1 MNTKQIILSSLLL
14 TILIFTIGI
23 LANYLF
29 DIVRL
34 EEIKKTISEQE
45 INNEAYV
52 LEKEFAEIEKINQCE
67 IINSRI
73 IQLKE
78 NIKKVGVDLKTYSGF
93 SVFKKDDFDYQKRKY
108 FLLQIKFY
116 YLVNEARK
124 KCNYD
129 YIPILFFYKI
139 DDLLSERQGFVLED
153 LGRKYEN
160 NIFVLS
166 FDKDYEKE
174 PLVKLLVDINNITS
188 APTIILENNKIE
200 EIIYEG
206 EIENKLQH
214 ILRKADYNA
223 ENYDFEFTLKA
234 TGFNKDFLIKE
245 LNDNLNK
252 NISNFAKGDLMLV
265 LGRINQNST
274 MICDSLNYYDEA
286 FLKSNN
292 DEEKAIIY
300 ETIASLGCGRNK
312 KQFLLEA
319 SKLWSKIGNLYRS
332 QIDED
337 LANNKFIDLRFN
349 LTEIN
354 SNISVPKK
362 FNNIIIGKTKIEL
375 DNQSLILSQVDRVY
389 RDWLSGQLFQ
399 SPFGQQ
405 ILTTFSERVTYNQTE
420 LLPEIGWHEG
430 GRVKDLKQIVLKHI
444 IATGTLAA
452 KKDDKWYAVND
463 REIFSF
469 EIPEDKLLYPTT
481 RFLREDIAVLI
492 DTHGVNMLV
501 EQSIRNNVTAV
512 ISDCDHP
519 GKVKAALYLSEHN
532 ISVACFPDKYNYLA
546 LGHNAKL
553 VGSAPIKI
561 QNNKAII
568 GDRAIKIKKNEP
580 IVAINGS
587 IIKYALWYY
596 QTPTNYFSEI
606 QKYTDLN
613 VTYVTID
620 NYYQTDKA
628 INKAEQ
634 IGARIIGIRVFNSDD
649 YNKVRDWLLNDK
661 RRVAIL
667 FHSASYPYGIKLFR
681 ELPEQTSFDDTNVEF
696 Q

>member
-1 MNTKQIILSSLLL
+1 MNTKQIIISSLFL
-14 TILIFTIGI
+14 TILIFTTGV

-29 DIVRL
+29 DIIRL
-34 EEIKKTISEQE
+34 EEIKRTISEQE
-45 INNEAYV
+45 LNNEAYI
-52 LEKEFAEIEKINQCE
+52 LEKEFAEIKNINQCE

-78 NIKKVGVDLKTYSGF
+78 DIKKVGVDLKTYSGF

-108 FLLQIKFY
+108 FLLQIRFY
-116 YLVNEARK
+116 YLINEARK
-124 KCNYD
+124 KCNYN

-153 LGRKYEN
+153 LGKKYES

-174 PLVKLLVDINNITS
+174 PLVKLLININNITL
-188 APTIILENNKIE
+188 APTIILENDKIE
-200 EIIYEG
+200 SIIYEG

-214 ILRKADYNA
+214 ILRKADYNTKD
-223 ENYDFEFTLKA
+223 YDFSFTLKA

-245 LNDNLNK
+245 LNDNLKK

-265 LGRINQNST
+265 LGRINNNST
-274 MICDSLNYYDEA
+274 MICNSLQYYDE
-286 FLKSNN
+286 LLEESNN
-292 DEEKAIIY
+292 YEEKAIIY

-319 SKLWSKIGNLYRS
+319 SKLWNKIGNIHRS
-332 QIDED
+332 RIDED
-337 LANNKFIDLRFN
+337 LANNKFIDLKFN
-349 LTEIN
+349 LTNVN
-354 SNISVPKK
+354 SDILVPDK

-405 ILTTFSERVTYNQTE
+405 ILTTFSERLTYNQTE

-430 GRVKDLKQIVLKHI
+430 GRVKELKQIGLKHI

-452 KKDDKWYAVND
+452 KKDDKWYAIND
-463 REIFSF
+463 KGIFSF
-469 EIPEDKLLYPTT
+469 EIPLDKLLYPTT

-519 GKVKAALYLSEHN
+519 GKVKAAIYLSAHN

-546 LGHNAKL
+546 LGSKSKL

-561 QNNKAII
+561 QDNKAII
-568 GDRAIKIKKNEP
+568 GDRPIKIKKNEP
-580 IVAINGS
+580 IVVINGS
-587 IIKYALWYY
+587 ISKYALWYY
-596 QTPTNYFSEI
+596 QTPTNYFSEV
-606 QKYTDLN
+606 QKYIDLN

-620 NYYQTDKA
+620 NYYQTDKL
-628 INKAEQ
+628 IIQAEQ
-634 IGARIIGIRVFNSDD
+634 IGARIIGIRIFNSDD
-649 YNKVRDWLLNDK
+649 YNKVKDWLLKDK
-661 RRVAIL
+661 KRVAIL

-681 ELPEQTSFDDTNVEF
+681 EFPEQTSFDDTNIEF